1 MKILVIG
8 GTGNVGQRILAETLN
23 NGFEVTSVQ
32 RNLKVTDIS
41 HPNLTVIKGD
51 LLNEAELPALIAD
64 KDVVIATISLYTGLT
79 PEQFKAAHQNL
90 INALKKQPQTRIIA
104 VGGGTNNEVAPG
116 VRMLDNVDIMN
127 NIPEEYKPSIFV
139 HGEVQKLY
147 EASGLEKWTYFNPA
161 AMFQAGERTGT
172 FRLGTTNL
180 VADENGA
187 SSISFEDYA
196 VALVDEIKNEHYI
209 GKPFTIGY

>member
-1 MKILVIG
+1 MKVLLIG
-8 GTGNVGQRILAETLN
+8 GTGNIGQRILKEALDK
-23 NGFEVTSVQ
+23 GYEVTAVQ
-32 RNLKVTDIS
+32 RKPEALELK

-51 LLNEAELPALIAD
+51 LLNQTELPSLIAG
-64 KDVVIATISLYTGLT
+64 KDVVVSAISLYAGLS
-79 PEQFKAAHQNL
+79 PEQFKKAHQNL
-90 INALKKQPQTRIIA
+90 IDALKKQSQTRIIA

-116 VRMLDNVDIMN
+116 VRMLDVADIMS

-147 EASGLEKWTYFNPA
+147 EASGLENWTYFNPA
-161 AMFQAGERTGT
+161 AMIQAGESTGK

-180 VADENGA
+180 VADENGR
-187 SSISFEDYA
+187 STISFEDYA
-196 VALVDEIKNEHYI
+196 VALVDEIKNQHYV

>member
-8 GTGNVGQRILAETLN
+8 GTGNVGQRILNEALN
-23 NGFEVTSVQ
+23 KGYEVTAVQ
-32 RNLKVTDIS
+32 RKPEALELK

-51 LLNEAELPALIAD
+51 LLNETELPSLIAG
-64 KDVVIATISLYTGLT
+64 KDVVVSAISLYAGLS
-79 PEQFKAAHQNL
+79 PEQFKKAHQNL
-90 INALKKQPQTRIIA
+90 IDALKKQPETRIIA

-116 VRMLDNVDIMN
+116 VRMLDVDDIMN

-139 HGEVQKLY
+139 HGEVQKIY

-161 AMFQAGERTGT
+161 AMFQAGERTGK

-180 VADENGA
+180 IADEKGA

-196 VALVDEIKNEHYI
+196 IALVDEIENQEYV